1 MGGGVLLESSQ
12 VSNSLPKAG
21 ARVWYDDQREVHR
34 QIFGSDESVDYAF
47 MGEDGEAADNRWLRE
62 AWEHRIPIIYFLGMA
77 PGRYE
82 ALFPAFVAHWNRRRL
97 MAGIVFGESDRS
109 EAVLP
114 ETALERRYALR
125 SVKQRLHQDLFR
137 EAVMTAYNGRCA
149 VSGLPERR
157 LLDAAHIISDGS
169 ERMGQPVVP
178 NGLPL
183 SKTHHAA
190 FDAHLIGVD
199 PDYRVHVAERLLAQR
214 DGPMLEATPL
224 VVPARLNVDPVQTER
239 IFPDGAVYAST
250 PGTTG
255 HVSHSGVA
263 APVAHR
269 DQKID
274 HQPAV
279 SSNTLPQR
287 GALRVKRLV
296 VRRHATVADQQG
308 FRPEYPENWSNRTM
322 SPGPGFGTRAV
333 GPLDSSAFRSG
344 ARPSIPKTSVFRPC
358 PAHFDPSSR
367 WARRECR

>member
-1 MGGGVLLESSQ
+1 MNGHDPDQAIRQAAIERVRYLTELHGQLSADHLRPGFDYQGERIPLVNPRRGIFKPKRMRFLLSIKT
-12 VSNSLPKAG
+12 VFPKAG

-34 QIFGSDESVDYAF
+34 QIFGSEESVDYAF
-47 MGEDGEAADNRWLRE
+47 MGEDAEAADNRWLRE
-62 AWEHRIPIIYFLGMA
+62 AGEHRIPIIYFLGIA

-125 SVKQRLHQDLFR
+125 SVKQRLHQNLFR

-157 LLDAAHIISDGS
+157 LLDAAHIIADGS
-169 ERMGQPVVP
+169 ETMGQPVVP

-214 DGPMLEATPL
+214 DGPMLEALQGLHRQRIHLPS
-224 VVPARLNVDPVQTER
+224 RER
-239 IFPDGAVYAST
+239 DFPDRERLAV
-250 PGTTG
+250 
-255 HVSHSGVA
+255 
-263 APVAHR
+263 R
-269 DQKID
+269 
-274 HQPAV
+274 
-279 SSNTLPQR
+279 
-287 GALRVKRLV
+287 
-296 VRRHATVADQQG
+296 
-308 FRPEYPENWSNRTM
+308 FEE
-322 SPGPGFGTRAV
+322 FRAV
-333 GPLDSSAFRSG
+333 A
-344 ARPSIPKTSVFRPC
+344 
-358 PAHFDPSSR
+358 
-367 WARRECR
+367 